1 MNKRVLGGSVVKNL
15 PDHEKETQEMQFRSL
30 SGDDSL
36 EKEMMTHSIILPRMI
51 SEKPDGLQSIGLD
64 MTEHTQIA

>member
-1 MNKRVLGGSVVKNL
+1 
-15 PDHEKETQEMQFRSL
+15 MQFRSL

-64 MTEHTQIA
+64 MTEHTQTA